1 MNMLT
6 QDSIKA
12 ALGRDMPEEILVV
25 AKLAVNGMD
34 EDSIAQI
41 LGSTRDEVRELFES
55 QDYKDVRLLVGVEHA
70 RLRSGNDH
78 TWDGIENTALEGLA
92 KRVHLERDTDTLLR
106 IAAVANKAQRRLSQ
120 STQHVLDPANAQTRV
135 PLKLT
140 KRFTEKINSA
150 GQVTE
155 RTETQE
161 VSVVNGTAKTPSFE
175 SISEIFAI
183 QTPAAGA
190 PSDINP
196 QMTDGIPPV
205 RTNGQLNPPVPG
217 VRMSRAIS
225 NEAELERFLAGLPD
239 DQ

>member
-12 ALGRDMPEEILVV
+12 ALNREIAEEILVV

-34 EDSIAQI
+34 EESIAQI
-41 LGSTRDEVRELFES
+41 LGSTKEEVRELFDS

-70 RLRSGNDH
+70 RLRAGNDH
-78 TWDGIENTALEGLA
+78 TWDGIENTALEGLS

-140 KRFTEKINSA
+140 KRFTEKINSE
-150 GQVTE
+150 GQVVE
-155 RTETQE
+155 RSETQE

-175 SISEIFAI
+175 SINEIFAI
-183 QTPAAGA
+183 RGNPAAHA
-190 PSDINP
+190 PAP
-196 QMTDGIPPV
+196 KTHDGTPM
-205 RTNGQLNPPVPG
+205 TNGQLNPPVPKA
-217 VRMSRAIS
+217 SRAIS
-225 NEAELERFLAGLPD
+225 NQTELERFLAGMPD
-239 DQ
+239 EQ

>member
-12 ALGRDMPEEILVV
+12 ALNREIAEEVLVI

-34 EDSIAQI
+34 SESIAQI
-41 LGSTRDEVRELFES
+41 LGSTREEVDELLQT

-106 IAAVANKAQRRLSQ
+106 IAAVANKAQRRLS
-120 STQHVLDPANAQTRV
+120 TNREHVLDPANALTRI

-140 KRFTEKINSA
+140 QRFTEKLNSD
-150 GQVTE
+150 GSRE
-155 RTETQE
+155 RSVDQE
-161 VSVVNGTAKTPSFE
+161 ISVVNGSAKTPSFD
-175 SISEIFAI
+175 SINEIFAI
-183 QTPAAGA
+183 RGA
-190 PSDINP
+190 PIHA
-196 QMTDGIPPV
+196 PV
-205 RTNGQLNPPVPG
+205 ETNRPSKALA
-217 VRMSRAIS
+217 R
-225 NEAELERFLAGLPD
+225 EAELEQFLKGMPD
-239 DQ
+239 D

>member
-12 ALGRDMPEEILVV
+12 ALNREIAEEILVV

-34 EDSIAQI
+34 EESIAQI
-41 LGSTRDEVRELFES
+41 LGSTKEEVRELFDS

-70 RLRSGNDH
+70 RLRAGNDH

-140 KRFTEKINSA
+140 KRFVEKLNSE
-150 GQVTE
+150 GDVVE
-155 RTETQE
+155 RSLSQE

-175 SISEIFAI
+175 SINEIFSIRERQPVHA
-183 QTPAAGA
+183 PA
-190 PSDINP
+190 P
-196 QMTDGIPPV
+196 Q
-205 RTNGQLNPPVPG
+205 TNGQLNPPVP
-217 VRMSRAIS
+217 RMSRPIS
-225 NEAELERFLAGLPD
+225 NQTELENFLAGMPD
-239 DQ
+239 D